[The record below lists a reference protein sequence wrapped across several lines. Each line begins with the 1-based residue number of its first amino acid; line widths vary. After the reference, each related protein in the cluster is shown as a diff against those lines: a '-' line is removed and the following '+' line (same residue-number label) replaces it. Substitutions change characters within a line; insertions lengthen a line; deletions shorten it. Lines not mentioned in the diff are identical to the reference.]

1 MPDLAALRRNPLV
14 QTPNTGSLRRL
25 LHGQPRNS
33 RHFAGS
39 PPKSDA
45 EWSIRPALAWEAS
58 HASGVLSP
66 RGFAMSISA
75 RVVLLTSGVAC
86 AGLAGPSAIAQSL
99 QPVINLPGGEKAT
112 ISDMS
117 ADGSTLLAHSSTEV
131 FRMRSGAWQSL
142 GTVIGKTPTIVRAS
156 SNGDFVLSGMRSIGL
171 PFIEQVH
178 VHRGGTWSSP
188 AMSNDS
194 SESHFARFISADGSR
209 LLADQSGV
217 DFTQRRAFN
226 WNGSAYVEQA
236 VDSVYPS
243 SQTLTDPGF
252 PPADEVSW
260 FGMSSDGLTALGTDA
275 GPVGNQGAIR
285 FAQSDASFSRPAGI
299 TPGDI
304 FFQESSRGQAL
315 SGDGQVVYGFYRWNS
330 VYSNAPQSAGQGLFR
345 WTAATGTQLITSSLS
360 DLGTTEA
367 SENGDFWVMTS
378 GNIYSHAAGAIITP
392 TQLFTANSVD
402 FANWSNLRI
411 NQVSGDGLTF
421 AGTGNFSTGFAVIND
436 QAWIVTI
443 PTPTTLG
450 MLVLAGVATIRR
462 RR

>member
-1 MPDLAALRRNPLV
+1 
-14 QTPNTGSLRRL
+14 
-25 LHGQPRNS
+25 
-33 RHFAGS
+33 
-39 PPKSDA
+39 
-45 EWSIRPALAWEAS
+45 
-58 HASGVLSP
+58 
-66 RGFAMSISA
+66 MSISA
-75 RVVLLTSGVAC
+75 RVVLLTGGVAC
-86 AGLAGPSAIAQSL
+86 AVLAGPSAIAQSL
-99 QPVINLPGGEKAT
+99 QPIPNLPGGDKPT

-117 ADGSTLLAHSSTEV
+117 ADGSTLLAQTSTGV
-131 FRMRSGAWQSL
+131 FRMRNGVWQSL
-142 GTVIGKTPTIVRAS
+142 GTVVGKTPTIVRAS
-156 SNGDFVLSGMRSIGL
+156 SNGDFVLSSMRTLGL
-171 PFIEQVH
+171 PAIEQVH
-178 VHRGGTWSSP
+178 VHRGGTWSAP
-188 AMSNDS
+188 AASNNTG
-194 SESHFARFISADGSR
+194 ESHFARFISADGSR

-392 TQLFTANSVD
+392 TQLFTANNVD
-402 FANWSNLRI
+402 FANWANLRI

-421 AGTGNFSTGFAVIND
+421 AGTGSFNTGFAVIND

-443 PTPTTLG
+443 PTPATLG
-450 MLVLAGVATIRR
+450 MLALAGVTTIRR